1 MKLES
6 LTAVFTETCRFCEQE
21 HRYQLT
27 LEDLPEPDDPQVELA
42 IHERMEAEGWADGLC
57 PDCAGR
63 LFLDEGD
70 RADHDNKIEKELA
83 P

>member
-6 LTAVFTETCRFCEQE
+6 LTAVFTETCRACTQE

-42 IHERMEAEGWADGLC
+42 IHERLEAEGWTDGLC
-57 PDCAGR
+57 PDCVFG
-63 LFLDEGD
+63 FLDEEP
-70 RADHDNKIEKELA
+70 EKKE
-83 P
+83 PTP